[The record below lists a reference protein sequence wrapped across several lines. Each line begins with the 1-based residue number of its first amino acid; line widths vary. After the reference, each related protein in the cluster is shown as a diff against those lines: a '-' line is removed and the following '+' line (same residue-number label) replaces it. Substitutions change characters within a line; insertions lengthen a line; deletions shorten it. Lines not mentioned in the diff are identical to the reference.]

1 MSNKRRH
8 LHVPEILPVIARVRV
23 LYADTDAM
31 GVVYHGSYIRYLE
44 HARIEFLRAHDTI
57 YAEVEAAGFAVPVTE
72 LSVRYTGPA
81 RFDDLLTLRAGLV
94 LQSRARLLFAYRFS
108 VEAGDRPGLDKS
120 LPVLI
125 ATTAHCCLNAR
136 TGRPVPFPP
145 EYHRRLA
152 LAKLADPSD
161 PVEPAAL
168 RPDPAAPPAAALT
181 APPSKTPAN

>member
-1 MSNKRRH
+1 MSNKGKSRH
-8 LHVPEILPVIARVRV
+8 LHVPEILPEVARVRV

-44 HARIEFLRAHDTI
+44 HARIEYLRARDTI

-81 RFDDLLTLRAGLV
+81 RFDDMLTLRAGLV

-108 VEAGDRPGLDKS
+108 VEVGDRPGLEKS
-120 LPVLI
+120 LPVLL
-125 ATTAHCCLNAR
+125 ATTAHCCLNPR

-145 EYHRRLA
+145 DLYQRLTEA
-152 LAKLADPSD
+152 RLGDPSE
-161 PVEPAAL
+161 PVK
-168 RPDPAAPPAAALT
+168 PAAPPRSDRPLNH
-181 APPSKTPAN
+181 S